1 MNTPFFIAKRYL
13 FSKKSQNVI
22 NVISGISIF
31 GITIATAAMVIVIS
45 AFNGVEGLVISL
57 FNAFEPDLKI
67 ESKISKTFPSSIVPQ
82 SILQDEALKHHSKT
96 IEETVIF
103 KHYDQF
109 AFGKIKGVESDYLQM
124 VDMPTQML
132 ESSVGFDGST
142 LIKDGYN
149 FGYAGYIL
157 FQNLGGY
164 IYDIPNEFESLT
176 VYSPKRNEKINRR
189 NLNAFK
195 TTSVPVAGVFSFNN
209 KVNENYII
217 IPFDM
222 AKEMLAYQND
232 ISSIELA
239 YTEGVDLKE
248 KQTELKA
255 ILGSD
260 FYVKTAYEQNEL
272 IYKTSKSEK
281 WMVVVLLG
289 FIFFLGTFTMAASIT
304 MLILEKRQ
312 NIFTLNALGANGS
325 QLRNI
330 FFYEG
335 LLINGIGIIVGLLL
349 GGLVVYSQQ
358 EWGWLKMDGGMVENF
373 PVAMKFTDIFLIL
386 GITTII
392 GTITAYL
399 PSKILIE
406 KAIKS

>member
-67 ESKISKTFPSSIVPQ
+67 ESKISKTFPSTIVPQ
-82 SILQDEALKHHSKT
+82 AIFNDQDLKYRSNI

-109 AFGKIKGVESDYLQM
+109 AFGKIKGVEPDYLQM
-124 VDMPTQML
+124 VNMPSQIL
-132 ESSVGFDGST
+132 ESSIGFDGHS
-142 LIKDGYN
+142 LKKEDHN

-176 VYSPKRNEKINRR
+176 IYSPKRNEKISRR

-195 TTSVPVAGVFSFNN
+195 TTKVPIAGVFSFNN
-209 KVNENYII
+209 KVNENYVIL
-217 IPFDM
+217 PFDL
-222 AKEMLAYQND
+222 ASEMLAYEGD
-232 ISSIELA
+232 ISAIELA
-239 YTEGVDLKE
+239 YNNDVNLEE
-248 KQTELKA
+248 KQVELKHM
-255 ILGSD
+255 LGKQFD
-260 FYVKTAYEQNEL
+260 VKTAYEQNEL

-281 WMVVVLLG
+281 WMVIVLLG

-304 MLILEKRQ
+304 MLILEKQ
-312 NIFTLNALGANGS
+312 ENIYTLHALGANGY
-325 QLRNI
+325 QLRKI
-330 FFYEG
+330 FFFEG
-335 LLINGIGIIVGLLL
+335 LLINGIGIVVGLLIGML
-349 GGLVVYSQQ
+349 IVYSQQ
-358 EWGWLKMDGGMVENF
+358 KWGWLKMDGGMVENF
-373 PVAMKFTDIFLIL
+373 PVLVKFSDIFLIL
-386 GITTII
+386 GITTVI

-406 KAIKS
+406 KTIKS